1 MYMLKTESR
10 KQLKLRKQIRQWR
23 FPSWLSVPNLADHQG
38 QLKCFVRN
46 TYLLAPQPRPSES
59 ECWLGK
65 AWESEASGADCND
78 QPDLRTPSPLI
89 FSYSFH
95 ECLEMTLIF
104 ESTGNGLLETKVDRA
119 VYPVLILDWPRNL
132 F

>member
-1 MYMLKTESR
+1 MLCQK
-10 KQLKLRKQIRQWR
+10 
-23 FPSWLSVPNLADHQG
+23 
-38 QLKCFVRN
+38 
-46 TYLLAPQPRPSES
+46 YLFIGPQSRPSDS

-65 AWESEASGADCND
+65 AWESEAPGADCND

-95 ECLEMTLIF
+95 ECLEMTLTF
-104 ESTGNGLLETKVDRA
+104 ESTGNGLLETKKVDRA